1 MGSPLDQEKRR
12 CIGGVEAD
20 NEDFQP
26 FDAYKR
32 TNNAGRDGDA

>member
-20 NEDFQP
+20 NEDFHT
-26 FDAYKR
+26 FDAYKP
-32 TNNAGRDGDA
+32 TNKARRDGDA

>member
-1 MGSPLDQEKRR
+1 VDYPLDREKRR

-26 FDAYKR
+26 FDV
-32 TNNAGRDGDA
+32 